1 MMHASKR
8 ILPLWAPAS
17 ELTLI
22 AGNIEKFERD
32 YEMESFDGG
41 KKRQEA
47 LWQNFIN
54 CDGHL
59 KKFEERSSEII
70 PHHPGVWS
78 SCKKGQK
85 PWFENALLIP
95 S

>member
-1 MMHASKR
+1 MKVPLVDAVPFRIKKSMKSVMMHASKR

-59 KKFEERSSEII
+59 KKFEERSSEVI
-70 PHHPGVWS
+70 PLP
-78 SCKKGQK
+78 
-85 PWFENALLIP
+85 P
-95 S
+95 